1 MSPVTQGIL
10 LVAGLLAGMF
20 FLLEIG
26 RRFGELRLAKDG
38 DGAKADLG
46 AIDGAVFGLMGLLI
60 AFTFSGAASRF
71 DARRTMVIEE
81 ANCIGTAWLR
91 LDLLNTAAQPAL
103 REKFRNYSAARL
115 AAFQKVPDLQAAT
128 TELNRAATLQQEIW
142 NLAVAAC
149 RDPGTTQA
157 PLLLLP
163 ALNEM
168 FDAATMR
175 TTTALLHPPLIIYM
189 MLVFLV
195 LASSLLAGYNL
206 GVGKVRHWVHAV
218 AFILAIV
225 LAVYVILD
233 FEFPRLGLIRI
244 HEIDQVFIDLIQTMK
259 P

>member
-1 MSPVTQGIL
+1 MSPIAQGIG
-10 LVAGLLAGMF
+10 LVLGLLAGMF
-20 FLLEIG
+20 VLLEFG
-26 RRFGELRLAKDG
+26 RHFGELRLAKDG
-38 DGAKADLG
+38 EGAKADLG

-60 AFTFSGAASRF
+60 AFTFSGAATRF
-71 DARRTMVIEE
+71 DARRTMVIQE

-91 LDLLNTAAQPAL
+91 LDLLNTSAQPAL
-103 REKFRNYSAARL
+103 REKFRSYSAARL
-115 AAFQKVPDLQAAT
+115 AAFQKVPDLQAVKI
-128 TELNRAATLQQEIW
+128 ELNRAATLQQEIW

-149 RDPGTTQA
+149 RDAGTTQA
-157 PLLLLP
+157 QLLVLP

-175 TTTALLHPPLIIYM
+175 TTTAQMHPPLIIYLV
-189 MLVFLV
+189 LVFLV

-206 GVGKVRHWVHAV
+206 GVGRVRHRVHAV
-218 AFILAIV
+218 AFIVAIV

-244 HEIDQVFIDLIQTMK
+244 HEIDQVFVDLLQSMK